1 MDEKTR
7 LDIDKLVSKAIQK
20 VGFKDPPIT
29 LEPIL
34 HELEVNRNFVEIE
47 DPSLI
52 RRFLNKL
59 SIGGDIFTKILKTI
73 KLEGIWFPEEKRI
86 LIETSLPKPKK
97 DWASFHETTHR
108 LLPWHRQYFLGDTA
122 QTLDADFREKLES
135 QANYG
140 ACALMFGGAMFTKE
154 ALDTVPGWTSIE
166 MLNRRHKKSLVTILR
181 RYVEFSHD
189 IPMAMVISTPYWK
202 EMPDDQKHGIRRLV
216 LSNRFINELGSID
229 RESILNLITQN
240 SAKRR
245 GGIVGEFHFRMK
257 DLNGIFHPFHVEI
270 FFNQHYL
277 LSLITPLSIS

>member
-7 LDIDKLVSKAIQK
+7 SDIDKLVFQAIQK
-20 VGFKDPPIT
+20 VGFKQPPIS

-34 HELEVNRNFVEIE
+34 HELEVNRNFVEME

-59 SIGGDIFTKILKTI
+59 MIGGEIFTKIMKTV
-73 KLEGIWFPEEKRI
+73 KLEGVWFPEEQKMFI
-86 LIETSLPKPKK
+86 KSSLPKLKQ
-97 DWASFHETTHR
+97 DWASFHEATHR

-122 QTLDADFREKLES
+122 QTLDADFLEKLEN

-140 ACALMFGGAMFTKE
+140 ASALMFGGPMFTKE

-166 MLNRRHKKSLVTILR
+166 TLTRRYQKSLVTTLR
-181 RYVEFSHD
+181 RYVEFGHD
-189 IPMAMVISTPYWK
+189 LPMAMVISTPYWM
-202 EMPDDQKHGIRRLV
+202 EIPDEQEDGIRHLV
-216 LSNRFINELGSID
+216 LSNRFIKEFGSID
-229 RESILNLITQN
+229 RKLILNLIKQN

-245 GGIVGEFHFRMK
+245 GGIVGDFQFRMK
-257 DLNGIFHPFHVEI
+257 DLNDIIRPFHVET

-277 LSLITPLSIS
+277 LSLIVPLSIS